1 MSWIDSIIGAISPK
15 AACER
20 EAWRQQLEEMKSYD
34 GANYGRLNANWR
46 MTNQSAE
53 MTDRFSRD
61 TLRARA
67 RDLERNSDIMNGLIS
82 AYKRNVVGKGYT
94 LQARTSKPKLNA
106 QLEKLWKEWVKAK
119 NCDVTGQQSFNQI
132 LRMMVE
138 RKIIDGGVLVHKCYT
153 NGGVLPFKLQILE
166 VDELCSTWSAPHAQG
181 NRVVNGIEYNSYN
194 KPVGYWI
201 QHYDIDGVQQVTA
214 DYYDARDI
222 IFYYSKK
229 RPSQIREI
237 SDVSPAITRIRD
249 ANEFMT
255 AVSVKE
261 RIAACL
267 AVFIKKVNPSAGG
280 FGRSA
285 AGGGNS
291 VNYSGKMLTP
301 GMISELSAGD
311 EIQVVDPSAG
321 GAEATDY
328 LKLQQRLIGAG
339 QGLSYESTSRDMSQ
353 VNYSSARQGA
363 IEDELTYSEEMELL
377 QNVMTEIYETFV
389 ISAMLAE
396 KVKLPSFFE
405 NEDKRLDYLEHEWVA
420 SPKRW
425 IDPQKEASAQMIA
438 MKYGIKTFKQVA
450 AEQGHDWQEQIDDI
464 AEIQEYA
471 AGKGL
476 DMNMLLFGQAA
487 SPEKPE
493 EAETDDIGA
502 GADIIS
508 EGVPEGVS
516 DEQAE
521 KMAGDIQAELPRIN
535 GEQAKAV
542 VTIIL
547 QYVNDR
553 LSLRQAVNIV
563 SLITGID
570 RDSAREIIEDKAE
583 EAPAAADG
591 ADNSG
596 DGTDKGDEDDKDDE
610 NGGEE

>member
-1 MSWIDSIIGAISPK
+1 MSWIDSIIGVISPK

-106 QLEKLWKEWVKAK
+106 QLEKLWKEWTKPK

-153 NGGVLPFKLQILE
+153 SGGVLPFKLQILE
-166 VDELCSTWSAPHAQG
+166 VDELCPTWSAPHAQG

-201 QHYDIDGVQQVTA
+201 QHYDIDGIQQVTA

-285 AGGGNS
+285 GGGNS
-291 VNYSGKMLTP
+291 GNYNGKMLTP

-405 NEDKRLDYLEHEWVA
+405 SEDKRLDYLDHEWVA

-450 AEQGHDWQEQIDDI
+450 AEQGHDWQEQLDDI

-471 AGKGL
+471 ASRGI
-476 DMNMLLFGQAA
+476 DMNLLLFGQKAT
-487 SPEKPE
+487 P
-493 EAETDDIGA
+493 DNIGV

-508 EGVPEGVS
+508 EGVTDG
-516 DEQAE
+516 QAE
-521 KMAGDIQAELPRIN
+521 KIVGAENSENDVSGAGEDN
-535 GEQAKAV
+535 G
-542 VTIIL
+542 
-547 QYVNDR
+547 
-553 LSLRQAVNIV
+553 
-563 SLITGID
+563 
-570 RDSAREIIEDKAE
+570 
-583 EAPAAADG
+583 
-591 ADNSG
+591 
-596 DGTDKGDEDDKDDE
+596 KD
-610 NGGEE
+610 GGEE

>member
-1 MSWIDSIIGAISPK
+1 MAWIDNIIGFFNPK
-15 AACER
+15 AACDR
-20 EAWRQQLEEMKSYD
+20 EAWRQQLSEMKSYD

-106 QLEKLWKEWVKAK
+106 QLEKLWNEWTKPR
-119 NCDVTGQQSFNQI
+119 NCDVTGQQSFNQM

-138 RKIIDGGVLVHKCYT
+138 RKLIDGGILIHKCYT
-153 NGGVLPFKLQILE
+153 NGGVLPFKLQLLE
-166 VDELCSTWSAPHAQG
+166 VDELCSAWSAPHADG
-181 NRVVNGIEYNSYN
+181 NRVVNGVEYNSFN

-201 QHYDIDGVQQVTA
+201 QHYDIDGIQQVTA
-214 DYYDARDI
+214 DYYDAKDI

-237 SDVSPAITRIRD
+237 SDVAPAITRIRD

-267 AVFIKKVNPSAGG
+267 SVFIKKVNPGG
-280 FGRSA
+280 FGRGS
-285 AGGGNS
+285 GESSTRSYN
-291 VNYSGKMLTP
+291 GKMLTP
-301 GMISELSAGD
+301 GMITEMNAGD

-321 GAEATDY
+321 GSEATDY

-363 IEDELTYSEEMELL
+363 IEDELTYAEEMELL
-377 QNVMTEIYETFV
+377 QNIMTEIYESFV
-389 ISAMLAE
+389 ISAMLAG
-396 KVKLPSFFE
+396 KIKLPSFFE
-405 NEDKRLDYLEHEWVA
+405 SEEKKLDYLEHEWVA

-450 AEQGHDWQEQIDDI
+450 AEQGRDWQEQLDDI

-471 AGKGL
+471 ISKGIDL
-476 DMNMLLFGQAA
+476 NLLLFGQQTATNQ
-487 SPEKPE
+487 
-493 EAETDDIGA
+493 EATETDEA
-502 GADIIS
+502 GSGIAAEADIIS

-521 KMAGDIQAELPRIN
+521 KMADDIKDEIPRIN

-547 QYVNDR
+547 QYVNQR
-553 LSLRQAVNIV
+553 ISIGQAVNIV

-570 RDSAREIIEDKAE
+570 RESAREIIEDKAE
-583 EAPAAADG
+583 ETPDTSDG
-591 ADNSG
+591 GDAGNDNG
-596 DGTDKGDEDDKDDE
+596 KD
-610 NGGEE
+610 GGEE